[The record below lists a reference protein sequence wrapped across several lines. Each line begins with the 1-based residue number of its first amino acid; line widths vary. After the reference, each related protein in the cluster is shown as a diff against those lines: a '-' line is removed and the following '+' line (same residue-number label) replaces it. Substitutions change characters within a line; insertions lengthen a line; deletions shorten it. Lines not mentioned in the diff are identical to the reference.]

1 MKTVLFLFLL
11 LYFIWL
17 LFNTLSNIIVLTCY
31 RCVHTR
37 IFKTKE
43 KILDCICFL
52 FCVCDTFYFA
62 IWFISEL
69 LFRLLFVNNPL
80 IKRPIPND
88 RQGAGE
94 KAVSE
99 IRRLAEGR
107 RPAYSSL
114 CQITAC
120 HNFTISHFF
129 FDGYPQIWWQLQV
142 VWISLSFFLFYY
154 VRMMRGWDRILWG
167 KDAIKP
173 YVTCRLDYRLIALC
187 IRIEY

>member
-1 MKTVLFLFLL
+1 MTG
-11 LYFIWL
+11 
-17 LFNTLSNIIVLTCY
+17 T
-31 RCVHTR
+31 CVHINVFT
-37 IFKTKE
+37 TKQ
-43 KILDCICFL
+43 KLLDCTCFT
-52 FCVCDTFYFA
+52 FCVRDALYSV
-62 IWFISEL
+62 IRFISEL
-69 LFRLLFVNNPL
+69 FCRLLFVNNPL

-142 VWISLSFFLFYY
+142 VWISLFLLLLCPYDES
-154 VRMMRGWDRILWG
+154 MRSYSLGDECY
-167 KDAIKP
+167 K
-173 YVTCRLDYRLIALC
+173 TLC
-187 IRIEY
+187 YL

>member
-1 MKTVLFLFLL
+1 MHKYSVLVHENCSFYFSSCSLF
-11 LYFIWL
+11 LYFISL
-17 LFNTLSNIIVLTCY
+17 LFTLSNIIVLDCH
-31 RCVHTR
+31 RCIHCTYTYSKLGR
-37 IFKTKE
+37 N
-43 KILDCICFL
+43 FL
-52 FCVCDTFYFA
+52 IASLSFCVSDTFYFT
-62 IWFISEL
+62 IRFISEL

-129 FDGYPQIWWQLQV
+129 FDGYPQI
-142 VWISLSFFLFYY
+142 
-154 VRMMRGWDRILWG
+154 
-167 KDAIKP
+167 
-173 YVTCRLDYRLIALC
+173 
-187 IRIEY
+187 